1 VPGDGGVADDD
12 KVLWPRGKAVHG
24 PFLAEPLE
32 ERQEERAA
40 EEVPHII
47 ELGGCDGD
55 PRVVAAAPADRARER
70 REPVGARP
78 RGGIRGLVAP
88 AASASR
94 RGRAD
99 ADTDVDAT
107 RRRTWGRRRRQRR
120 RGDGGGGEDRGR
132 HRRAPADAT
141 RSARVCRGGE
151 RRNTEG
157 GRVGIGVRGGA
168 AAVGRWRGRGDW
180 GIWCGG
186 APVEVVEKGKC
197 QLSCHGVEPVSF
209 PSNFAGG
216 FGLAGFLMCGVT

>member
-1 VPGDGGVADDD
+1 MPGDGGVADDD

-47 ELGGCDGD
+47 ELGGRDGD

-78 RGGIRGLVAP
+78 RGGSRGLVAP

-107 RRRTWGRRRRQRR
+107 RRRTWGPRRQRRRRR

-132 HRRAPADAT
+132 HRRVPADAT
-141 RSARVCRGGE
+141 RPARVWPFGIGVAEVVRDAI
-151 RRNTEG
+151 TEG
-157 GRVGIGVRGGA
+157 GRVGIGVRA
-168 AAVGRWRGRGDW
+168 
-180 GIWCGG
+180 
-186 APVEVVEKGKC
+186 
-197 QLSCHGVEPVSF
+197 
-209 PSNFAGG
+209 
-216 FGLAGFLMCGVT
+216 